1 MRERRPGV
9 NRSMTAMKIK
19 SYYARTVEDAM
30 AAARQE
36 MGGEAMLVN
45 SRKTPVEA
53 RHLGEYEVVFAS
65 IGTAGTATEAS
76 LSLPGESAPAA
87 ALPDRLST
95 EVAELKRELEGMR
108 RAITRT
114 VCSPAQWV
122 GVSQDVSDAYAAL
135 TAADVSAELARE
147 VVQAAGNRL
156 NGQRPPLAHAPQRID
171 GTAFERA
178 LAEELA
184 SRFTAD
190 ATLGRGPAPP
200 HIAALVGPPGSGK
213 TTTLVKLA
221 VNFGLAARRPVLLL
235 SMDTYRVA
243 AAEQLRSYAA
253 ILGVGFQVLETVNS
267 LAQAIEENRGKELIL
282 IDTPGL
288 GHGELEEAASL
299 GHFLSTRSDIDT
311 HLVLSASMKPADL
324 SRMVD
329 AFGILRPQH
338 LLFTRLDETGSYGP
352 ILSEAVR
359 TGKPLSFFT
368 HGQRIPEDL
377 EAASTE
383 RLLDLVLAG
392 RGSRARSAA

>member
-114 VCSPAQWV
+114 VCAPAQWV

-147 VVQAAGNRL
+147 VVQAAGNRV
-156 NGQRPPLAHAPQRID
+156 NGQRPPLAHATQRSD
-171 GTAFERA
+171 GAAFERA

-190 ATLGRGPAPP
+190 ATLGRGPAQP

-359 TGKPLSFFT
+359 TGKPLSYFT